1 MFNFNFI
8 LVYDLIFRFFVE
20 ENKFIGIIVGKVL
33 VEDFDMEGLNGE
45 VQYKIVKGNEN
56 LYYNIDVSIGIIIL
70 VLLLDYEL

>member
-1 MFNFNFI
+1 MLI
-8 LVYDLIFRFFVE
+8 YDLIFRFFVE

-33 VEDFDMEGLNGE
+33 VEDFDMEGFNGE

-56 LYYNIDVSIGIIIL
+56 LYYKIDVSIGIIIL